1 MKNKKVLI
9 ADDNALN
16 RRVFQ
21 NIISQVYQYDIA
33 ENGKEVIQKLK
44 NDHFDV
50 ILLDIQM
57 PQLDGINTL
66 KAIKE
71 NQLSNAP
78 IVAVSA
84 FAETKDREYF
94 LSAGF
99 DDFISKPI
107 KPKQL
112 LETINYLIKKSD
124 SSENN
129 NQNIGTNLEDTAVLD
144 HNVLVK
150 LLKFNSIENI
160 KLVYDDF
167 ILETEK
173 LLEEM
178 EYLFKYGDYQ
188 EIGEKLHIIKGNSG
202 TLGAMQLFAFSQA
215 FERNI
220 KSGNFNNSL
229 KDYIYL
235 KTLFETFKEHYQS
248 SEYLN
253 P

>member
-21 NIISQVYQYDIA
+21 NIISQVYQFDVA

-44 NDHFDV
+44 DSHFDV

-84 FAETKDREYF
+84 FAEIKDREYF

-124 SSENN
+124 SSENSS
-129 NQNIGTNLEDTAVLD
+129 QKLLPNLEETAILD
-144 HNVLVK
+144 NNILIK
-150 LLKFNSIENI
+150 LLKFNSIDNI

-167 ILETEK
+167 TAETEK
-173 LLEEM
+173 LLGEM
-178 EYLFKYGDYQ
+178 EYLIKYGDYQ
-188 EIGEKLHIIKGNSG
+188 KIGEKLHIIKGNSG
-202 TLGAMQLFAFSQA
+202 TLGALQLFNFSQI
-215 FERNI
+215 FESNI
-220 KSGNFNNSL
+220 KTGNFDNTL

-235 KTLFETFKEHYQS
+235 KTLFETFKVHYLS
-248 SEYLN
+248 SEYLY

>member
-1 MKNKKVLI
+1 MKNKRILI
-9 ADDNALN
+9 AGENDLN
-16 RRVFQ
+16 RRVYQ
-21 NIISQVYQYDIA
+21 NIIGQVYKFEIA
-33 ENGKEVIQKLK
+33 NNVNEVFQKLK
-44 NDHFDV
+44 DGHFDLIV
-50 ILLDIQM
+50 LDIQM
-57 PQLDGINTL
+57 SQLDGINTP

-84 FAETKDREYF
+84 FAEIKDRDYF
-94 LSAGF
+94 LTAGF

-112 LETINYLIKKSD
+112 IETISDLIKKSER
-124 SSENN
+124 SNSNTRKPLLSFEGTTIL
-129 NQNIGTNLEDTAVLD
+129 NIEVLI
-144 HNVLVK
+144 N
-150 LLKFNSIENI
+150 LLKFNSEDKI

-167 ILETEK
+167 IEETEK
-173 LLEEM
+173 LLEEI
-178 EYLFKYGDYQ
+178 ESLINKKDYQ
-188 EIGEKLHIIKGNSG
+188 EIGEKIHIIKGNSG
-202 TLGAMQLFAFSQA
+202 TLGALQLFNFSQS

-220 KSGNFNNSL
+220 KTGNFDNTL

-235 KTLFETFKEHYQS
+235 KTLFGTFKAHYLS